1 MSNYDV
7 RFTLRLTRDLDAAMR
22 AKAAETRED
31 VSDFIRAA
39 IKHSVI
45 DYRAPSSADL
55 ADMRRLWR
63 EFMAVSRN
71 INQMAHAANQV
82 RWGKGGTMPEVE
94 AMEAAAWQ
102 AYQLTYGI
110 EAILRKWA

>member
-7 RFTLRLTRDLDAAMR
+7 RFTLRLTRELDAAMR

-39 IKHSVI
+39 IRHSVL

-63 EFMAVSRN
+63 EFIAVSRN
-71 INQMAHAANQV
+71 INQMAHAANMIY
-82 RWGKGGTMPEVE
+82 WGKGGAMPEVA
-94 AMEAAAWQ
+94 AMEAEAKRV
-102 AYQLTYGI
+102 YKLTYGI
-110 EAILRKWA
+110 DEILRMWI